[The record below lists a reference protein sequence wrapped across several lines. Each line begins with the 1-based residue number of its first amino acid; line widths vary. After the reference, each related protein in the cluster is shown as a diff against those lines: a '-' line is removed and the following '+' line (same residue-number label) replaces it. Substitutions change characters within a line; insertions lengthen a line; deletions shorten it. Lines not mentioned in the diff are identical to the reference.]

1 MKKQQ
6 DLLRVLLLWIL
17 IGFATFAKGQNL
29 HTIIFAN
36 TLDPTIGKS
45 VLLDYNRISIEVNTI
60 AAATG
65 LNLKKYFY
73 KDASCSNTN
82 LRRVLE
88 HLQTNKDDVILFY
101 YSGHG
106 VRSKQDA
113 SEFPQMCL
121 GSNQDKDFYPLE
133 TVLKKLEKQPARLK
147 LILGDCCNNY
157 ASWVKPKDDGSRSFT
172 VLSKAPVNVYNNLFA
187 NNKGFLIASSSKKG
201 ETSGCNTL
209 VGGFFT
215 HFFLNALE
223 HYASKGMETTW
234 DKVMFTTKE
243 ATFEALKGE
252 QTPIYAVRVN
262 QVSTSNSTPNQ
273 EPQNTATGDTSS
285 NYEKIDIL
293 TAIGNEYFPT
303 EKRVSL
309 QEIAL
314 KTFFCSSN
322 AKVEVVGS
330 NGTTIVATEKAA
342 DFVLRLC
349 TAHNLIRLAEVD
361 YELDENGRY
370 KSLKVHE
377 IYKK

>member
-1 MKKQQ
+1 MKNRHNLHLVI
-6 DLLRVLLLWIL
+6 LLSIFL
-17 IGFATFAKGQNL
+17 GFTSFAKGQNL

-36 TLDPTIGKS
+36 TLDPKIGES

-73 KDASCSNTN
+73 KDTSCSNAN

-88 HLQTNKDDVILFY
+88 RLQTNKDDVILFY

-133 TVLKKLEKQPARLK
+133 SVLKKLENQPARLK
-147 LILGDCCNNY
+147 LILGDCCNSY
-157 ASWVKPKDDGSRSFT
+157 ASWVNPKDDGSRNFT

-187 NNKGFLIASSSKKG
+187 NTKGFLIASSSKKG
-201 ETSGCNTL
+201 ETSGCNNL
-209 VGGFFT
+209 YGGFFT
-215 HFFLNALE
+215 YFFLKALE

-243 ATFEALKGE
+243 VTLEALKGE

-262 QVSTSNSTPNQ
+262 QTATSNSTPYQ
-273 EPQNTATGDTSS
+273 EPQNTATGETSGS
-285 NYEKIDIL
+285 YEKIDIL

-309 QEIAL
+309 QETVL
-314 KTFFCSSN
+314 RTFFNSPN

-330 NGTTIVATEKAA
+330 NGTTIVATEKAS

-349 TAHNLIRLAEVD
+349 TAHNLIKLAEVD
-361 YELDENGRY
+361 YKLDENGKY